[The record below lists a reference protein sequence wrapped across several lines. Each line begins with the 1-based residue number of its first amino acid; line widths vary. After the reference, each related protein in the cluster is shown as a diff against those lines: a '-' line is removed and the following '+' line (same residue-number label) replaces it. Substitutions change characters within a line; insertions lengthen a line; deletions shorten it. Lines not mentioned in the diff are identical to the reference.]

1 MIRYKIGICKQ
12 LNVADLT
19 LLMNS
24 GAVPSDLKSGPR
36 AWLEMRGSNRMGS
49 GDMCWHMF
57 SNSKRQDDTR
67 WYKMYLTFWF
77 PLCFPFTICFLI
89 SFPIECNHQGY
100 LKVVSRYWAQPK
112 TSSPQE
118 LKIGSPQAGET
129 QKKACHAAPSRM
141 VSYGFK
147 YGFMMFHED
156 FAWLLLASMSWCQQL
171 R

>member
-24 GAVPSDLKSGPR
+24 GAVPSDLKSRPR
-36 AWLEMRGSNRMGS
+36 AWLKMRGFNRMGS
-49 GDMCWHMF
+49 GAMCWHVF

-67 WYKMYLTFWF
+67 CIWPFDT
-77 PLCFPFTICFLI
+77 LCVFL
-89 SFPIECNHQGY
+89 
-100 LKVVSRYWAQPK
+100 SRFVFSYRFRLNSTTKAILIYWAQPK

-129 QKKACHAAPSRM
+129 QKKTCHAAPSRM
-141 VSYGFK
+141 VSYGF
-147 YGFMMFHED
+147 MRILHD
-156 FAWLLLASMSWCQQL
+156 CCWLQWVDANN
-171 R
+171 